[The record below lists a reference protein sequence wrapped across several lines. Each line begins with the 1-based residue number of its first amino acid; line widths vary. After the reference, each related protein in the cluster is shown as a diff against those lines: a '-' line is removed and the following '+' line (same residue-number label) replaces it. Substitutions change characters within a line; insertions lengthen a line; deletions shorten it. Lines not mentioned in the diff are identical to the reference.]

1 MRNPEGLPQGGGRGG
16 GGGQGGPLIR
26 VTPSRGVGGGGSEDK
41 RNPGWGYPQVHT
53 PRGRGTGEG
62 RTSVTLVR
70 ITRSTRRRW
79 VREGSGVGSERAEE
93 GKNDKS

>member
-1 MRNPEGLPQGGGRGG
+1 MLILSFSSFIISEVPGHLKIDQGYFH
-16 GGGQGGPLIR
+16 
-26 VTPSRGVGGGGSEDK
+26 RGVGGGGSEDK

-62 RTSVTLVR
+62 RISVTLVR